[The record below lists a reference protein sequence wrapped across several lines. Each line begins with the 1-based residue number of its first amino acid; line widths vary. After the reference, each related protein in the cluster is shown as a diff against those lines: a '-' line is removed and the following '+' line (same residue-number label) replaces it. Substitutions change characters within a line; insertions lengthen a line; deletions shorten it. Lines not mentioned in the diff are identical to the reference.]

1 MENLEPITIVA
12 ATDDFYAIL
21 LSALLKSIEVNHK
34 TEEKINFH
42 IIDDGVS
49 KKNKELILKT
59 VSKDVFT
66 FYWHK
71 TSEVVPAD
79 ITFPNDKSALPIT
92 AYLRLFA
99 PYLIPKEA
107 KKMLYLDVD
116 MIVLKD
122 ISTLWNVDLGDKLFG
137 AVQDKC
143 KTMLSTWGGVA
154 NYKELGLNADDKY
167 FNSGLLLLNPI
178 LWRERDIST
187 QVVKIVT
194 DNIKYAHWPDQYGL
208 NVLLANQ
215 WLELDPG
222 WNSYADLLHDDP
234 KLVHYL
240 NIKPIF
246 KSYKS
251 QPVYFDLFHSY
262 LKQTPFKNFKVLSN
276 NRLVFRKVLNKIKK
290 KVSSLT
296 LGV

>member
-1 MENLEPITIVA
+1 
-12 ATDDFYAIL
+12 
-21 LSALLKSIEVNHK
+21 
-34 TEEKINFH
+34 
-42 IIDDGVS
+42 
-49 KKNKELILKT
+49 
-59 VSKDVFT
+59 
-66 FYWHK
+66 
-71 TSEVVPAD
+71 
-79 ITFPNDKSALPIT
+79 
-92 AYLRLFA
+92 
-99 PYLIPKEA
+99 LIPIEA
-107 KKMLYLDVD
+107 KKILYLDVD

-276 NRLVFRKVLNKIKK
+276 NRLVLRKVLNKIKK